1 MRANRRV
8 ERAVDVAA
16 AAVHPVMEM
25 AVEIAAEEAAPVAA
39 RRPLH
44 RPARRRRELRP
55 LQVKALGV
63 EAAVCGAAQPYRD
76 CRSSSRPMTAS
87 LPMT

>member
-16 AAVHPVMEM
+16 AAVHPAMEM
-25 AVEIAAEEAAPVAA
+25 AVEIAAEVAA
-39 RRPLH
+39 LRPLY
-44 RPARRRRELRP
+44 RPERRRGEFRP
-55 LQVKALGV
+55 LQVRALGV
-63 EAAVCGAAQPYRD
+63 EAAVCVAAQPYRG